1 VSASRL
7 VALLLGL
14 TAVILAAWFFFGF
27 DEMWRLIPTGLLI
40 GFAYAALK
48 TAASKGEDGS
58 GKQ

>member
-1 VSASRL
+1 MSASRL

-48 TAASKGEDGS
+48 TAASKEDKGDN
-58 GKQ
+58 K